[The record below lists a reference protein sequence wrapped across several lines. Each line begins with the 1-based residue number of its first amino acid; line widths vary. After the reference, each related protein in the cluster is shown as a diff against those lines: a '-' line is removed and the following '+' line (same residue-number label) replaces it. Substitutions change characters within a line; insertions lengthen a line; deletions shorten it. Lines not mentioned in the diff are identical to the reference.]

1 VISGIACIFSH
12 GVDWL
17 KLVCGYSRIHISLI
31 AYHLLPGGGKLLM
44 HLPVRSRCP
53 GSQLVGCPSRAL
65 ARFLLSRS

>member
-1 VISGIACIFSH
+1 MISGIACIFSH

-17 KLVCGYSRIHISLI
+17 ELVCGYSRIHISLI
-31 AYHLLPGGGKLLM
+31 AYHLLPGGKLLM